1 MKTYNEF
8 ITELNKFER
17 FLFKQGVKAIK
28 KLNPRVPLKT
38 IKKDAIRTTR
48 GLRSDIDNPFVSPR
62 RDAENLLKKF
72 QRTIPGQ
79 KGENIMKLKDKTGK
93 PKYVEYDPT
102 RVRQGDS
109 PQAKVTGAAQSMRGR
124 SKKSI
129 RELDKDM
136 KDMGKK
142 FPLYK
147 KDAENARS
155 IYKNTGDQHSAIYK
169 APDRAVNPSDRK
181 IDYVFPKNVL
191 GAPTTKNIP
200 KGELSDLERYTASKK
215 VKAKSKIKKFIRKK
229 KK

>member
-1 MKTYNEF
+1 MKTYNQF
-8 ITELNKFER
+8 ITELNKFEK
-17 FLFKQGVKAIK
+17 FLLKKGIKAIQK
-28 KLNPRVPLKT
+28 FNPGQTYKS
-38 IKKDAIRTTR
+38 IKKSALRTTR
-48 GLRSDIDNPFVSPR
+48 GMRSDSDNPFVSPR
-62 RDAENLLKKF
+62 REAENLVKQF
-72 QRTIPGQ
+72 QRTVPGQ

-93 PKYVEYDPT
+93 PKYIEYDPT

-147 KDAENARS
+147 KDAENARI

-181 IDYVFPKNVL
+181 IDYVFPKNRL
-191 GAPTTKNIP
+191 GAPTTTNLPKDAIP
-200 KGELSDLERYTASKK
+200 DASKK
-215 VKAKSKIKKFIRKK
+215 LDAKSMIRKFKRRK
-229 KK
+229 K

>member
-1 MKTYNEF
+1 MKTYKEF
-8 ITELNKFER
+8 IIELNKFER

-38 IKKDAIRTTR
+38 IKKDTLRTTR
-48 GLRSDIDNPFVSPR
+48 GLRSDVDNPFVSPR
-62 RDAENLLKKF
+62 REAENLLKKF
-72 QRTIPGQ
+72 QNTVPGQ
-79 KGENIMKLKDKTGK
+79 KGANIMKLKDKTGK

-147 KDAENARS
+147 KDAEITRS

-181 IDYVFPKNVL
+181 IDHVFPKNRL
-191 GAPTTKNIP
+191 GAPTTTNIP
-200 KGELSDLERYTASKK
+200 KGEIPDVEKK
-215 VKAKSKIKKFIRKK
+215 LKAKSIIRKFKRRK
-229 KK
+229 K

>member
-1 MKTYNEF
+1 MKTYKEF

-48 GLRSDIDNPFVSPR
+48 GLRSDVDNPFVSPR

-72 QRTIPGQ
+72 QRTVPGQ

-109 PQAKVTGAAQSMRGR
+109 PQAKVTGAAQSMRGM
-124 SKKSI
+124 SKKAL
-129 RELDKDM
+129 RGMDKDL
-136 KDMGKK
+136 KDMGKRFGVK
-142 FPLYK
+142 QE
-147 KDAENARS
+147 AENARS
-155 IYKNTGDQHSAIYK
+155 ILKNTGDQHSAIYK
-169 APDRAVNPSDRK
+169 APQYRVNPTDKK
-181 IDYVFPKNVL
+181 IDSLYPKNKL
-191 GAPTTKNIP
+191 GAPTTENLP
-200 KGELSDLERYTASKK
+200 KGAVPDVEKK
-215 VKAKSKIKKFIRKK
+215 LKAKSKIKKFIRKK